1 LFCSKGGNKSGRS
14 RRRLTAKAVLQKSA
28 VADGNIINSKKR
40 KHFSWLGLLGIKT
53 SLENTMKKGRITMK
67 RIRKMMALVI
77 AVVMMVAM
85 ANVAMAATITITHDE
100 SYEDAGGTARVY
112 NAYKIFDA
120 SYTTLSGEN
129 TQDDKDGFTYTPD
142 DAPVSYSL
150 ATDSPWVSVFMS
162 GDTQV
167 AATAAWV
174 DVKMAADGSKYIVT
188 PKSTY
193 TTAEQ
198 AAAFAAYLEERVP
211 STATATEVTVDG
223 GAATVDGN
231 GYYLIVAKDTKDAVT
246 KLALVTTD
254 VTIVEKNTYITTGKT
269 TSETSYNV
277 GDTVTYTATV
287 DIPSDTALTE
297 TEGTGYKAGH
307 GPIILHDTMD
317 SALTF
322 DGTTSITATMDSA
335 AFTAFTSAAD
345 ELDDDCTFEI
355 TIPVTSA
362 VLGKTITFTYTAKV
376 NSTAATDTGFVN
388 ELFGENNGYKTT
400 PDDVHVYTFDFDFS
414 KEFTDGDSSLT
425 ATFEVRT
432 DADDASTAIAFLE
445 KEDGKQEKA
454 GSGETGDTTITITN
468 GETID
473 LVGLKAGTYYLV
485 ETSTSTGY
493 NLLDEAI
500 TVTITDTTE
509 DPENPSHTVTYSG
522 AGISGTGTI
531 PVVNNH
537 GSVLPSTG
545 GIGTTIFY
553 VIGAILVLGAGILLV
568 TRRRM
573 NAN

>member
-1 LFCSKGGNKSGRS
+1 MKLF
-14 RRRLTAKAVLQKSA
+14 
-28 VADGNIINSKKR
+28 KK
-40 KHFSWLGLLGIKT
+40 I
-53 SLENTMKKGRITMK
+53 
-67 RIRKMMALVI
+67 MALVI
-77 AVVMMVAM
+77 AMVMTLALGTSVF
-85 ANVAMAATITITHDE
+85 AASITITHDS
-100 SYEDAGGTARVY
+100 SYEGGEGTTARVY

-129 TQDDKDGFTYTPD
+129 TQADKDDFTYTPSG
-142 DAPVSYSL
+142 APVSYSL

-162 GDTQV
+162 GGTQV
-167 AATAAWV
+167 AATATWV
-174 DVKMAADGSKYIVT
+174 DVKLAADGSKYIVT
-188 PKSTY
+188 PKSTF
-193 TTAEQ
+193 TSAEQ
-198 AAAFAAYLEERVP
+198 AAAFAEYLEARIP

-223 GAATVDGN
+223 AAASVGE
-231 GYYLIVAKDTKDAVT
+231 GYYLIVAKDSKDAVT

-254 VTIVEKNTYITTGKT
+254 VTIVEKNTYITTGKS

-307 GPIILHDTMD
+307 GPIILHDKMD
-317 SALTF
+317 SALTYQSVSGATIKAIGATG
-322 DGTTSITATMDSA
+322 DGT
-335 AFTAFTSAAD
+335 AFTAYTEAHAS
-345 ELDDDCTFEI
+345 LSDDCTFEL
-355 TIPVTSA
+355 TIPVTA
-362 VLGKTITFTYTAKV
+362 DVLGKTITFTYTAKV
-376 NSTAATDTGFVN
+376 NSTAATDEGFVN

-414 KEFTDGDSSLT
+414 KTFTDGDSSLT

-432 DADDASTAIAFLE
+432 DADDASTAIAFLA
-445 KEDGKQEKA
+445 KDNGKQEKA
-454 GSGETGDTTITITN
+454 GDGETGNTTITITN

-485 ETSTSTGY
+485 ETGTSTGY

-500 TVTITDTTE
+500 TVTITDTTT
-509 DPENPSHTVTYSG
+509 DPASPSHTVSYDG
-522 AGISGTGTI
+522 AGINGDGTI